1 MVSMQ
6 LMVNNDDRKKIGKN
20 PGNVGSAFSCTLKE
34 NTSLLQPTMIV
45 SKAALAENW
54 ASANYA
60 YIGDFAGRYYFID
73 DVEALTGGRL
83 AFHLSVDVL
92 KTYASILMETA
103 FMIARS
109 EDLNSPYFVDAEKL
123 LQSKKLIYYT
133 DPLGHI
139 PQSATGNKFTITV
152 AGGN

>member
-1 MVSMQ
+1 MISMQ
-6 LMVNNDDRKKIGKN
+6 LMINNDDRKKINKT
-20 PGNVGSAFSCTLKE
+20 PGNVGGAFSCTLKE
-34 NTSLLQPTMIV
+34 NTSLLKPTMIV

-60 YIGDFAGRYYFID
+60 YIPDFAGRYYFID

-92 KTYASILMETA
+92 KSYAATLMGTA

-109 EDLNSPYFVDAEKL
+109 EDVNSPWFVDGEKPI
-123 LQSKKLIYYT
+123 QSKKLIYYKR
-133 DPLGHI
+133 LGNI
-139 PQSATGNKFTITV
+139 PQAATGNKFTITV

>member
-1 MVSMQ
+1 MISMQ
-6 LMVNNDDRKKIGKN
+6 LMINNDDRKKINKE

-34 NTSLLQPTMIV
+34 NTSLLRPTMIV

-92 KTYASILMETA
+92 KSYAATLMGTA

-109 EDLNSPYFVDAEKL
+109 EDVNSPWFVDSEKPI
-123 LQSKKLIYYT
+123 QSKKLIYYKR
-133 DPLGHI
+133 LGNI
-139 PQSATGNKFTITV
+139 PQAVTGNKFTITV